1 MKLYPVLG
9 LLAMTVMACSAHKPA
24 AAPVQLTN
32 ALLPDP
38 DVKLPLD
45 TIYPWEEEPAV
56 PAMRTW
62 GVPAEEQKLPQ
73 VDEFGNP
80 MHL

>member
-9 LLAMTVMACSAHKPA
+9 LLAMTMACNAQKPA

-32 ALLPDP
+32 AFLPDP
-38 DVKLPLD
+38 DVKPSLD
-45 TIYPWEEEPAV
+45 VYPWEEEEEPVAPAL
-56 PAMRTW
+56 RTW
-62 GVPAEEQKLPQ
+62 GAPPKF
-73 VDEFGNP
+73 DEFGNP